1 MIRKT
6 LAISLVLMI
15 IGLMSVFAMTGCS
28 SDQESAAA
36 EAENTAVTEEMA
48 TEEPLIDASEAL
60 GDNQNEDVIS
70 EDKAKIIALE
80 DAGFSE
86 SDVEYLNVVLD
97 RDDGR
102 TEYDIDFQ
110 KGELE
115 YEYTLDA
122 VTGDILESETDSIY
136 D

>member
-1 MIRKT
+1 MMRKT

-28 SDQESAAA
+28 SDPESAAA
-36 EAENTAVTEEMA
+36 AEDTAVTEEMA
-48 TEEPLIDASEAL
+48 SEEPLIDASEAL

-70 EDKAKIIALE
+70 EDKAKTIALE

-102 TEYDIDFQ
+102 TEYEIDFQ

-115 YEYTLDA
+115 YEYALDA

>member
-36 EAENTAVTEEMA
+36 AEDTAVTEEMA
-48 TEEPLIDASEAL
+48 SEEPLIDASEAL

-70 EDKAKIIALE
+70 EDKAKNIALE

-86 SDVEYLNVVLD
+86 SDVEYLHVVLD

>member
-28 SDQESAAA
+28 FDQESAAA
-36 EAENTAVTEEMA
+36 AEDTAVTEEMA
-48 TEEPLIDASEAL
+48 SEEPLIDASEAL

-70 EDKAKIIALE
+70 EDMAKTIALE

-102 TEYDIDFQ
+102 TEYEIDFQ

-122 VTGDILESETDSIY
+122 ATGDILESETDSIY
-136 D
+136 N